1 MLVKLA
7 FQKDYL
13 VSSLEEELEIQE
25 IGRQSRRL
33 LQYFASRE
41 KGLNQSP
48 DWRQRV
54 GSDVQA
60 SN

>member
-13 VSSLEEELEIQE
+13 VSSIEEELEIQE

-41 KGLNQSP
+41 KGLN
-48 DWRQRV
+48 
-54 GSDVQA
+54 
-60 SN
+60 